1 MRHHR
6 QIGCNSSPSNGRIWQ
21 TTTTTEETSAQALPL
36 RTLRDN
42 ASFLITLVRAR
53 GKRTPYTSVSLER
66 HAIERFGECDCLL
79 LRHLLNRDKHALVD
93 HAELIRE
100 LRLAIRERKKA
111 DRLTTIQALRYAR
124 LRKEGLIVWKF
135 DYEGVERKE
144 LITWTYQ
151 KVQE

>member
-1 MRHHR
+1 MTDDDYYRGDQRTGITAPDLAR
-6 QIGCNSSPSNGRIWQ
+6 QCEFSDHI
-21 TTTTTEETSAQALPL
+21 
-36 RTLRDN
+36 
-42 ASFLITLVRAR
+42 VRAR

-66 HAIERFGECDCLL
+66 HAIERFGECDYLL

-151 KVQE
+151 KVQEYFQRC